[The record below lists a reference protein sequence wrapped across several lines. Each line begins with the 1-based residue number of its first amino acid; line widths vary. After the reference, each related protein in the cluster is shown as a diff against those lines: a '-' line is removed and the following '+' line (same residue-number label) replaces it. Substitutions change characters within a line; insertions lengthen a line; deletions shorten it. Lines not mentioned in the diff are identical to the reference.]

1 MIILITGAS
10 HTGKTLLAQKLME
23 RYRYPVLSID
33 LLKMGLI
40 RSGQTQLTPDDDE
53 LLTPYLW
60 GIVSEMIKTAIEN
73 KQNLIVE
80 GCYIPFDW
88 RAAFEPE
95 YLTEIEFCCLVMTSD
110 YLKSHVDDIRR
121 FANAIENRLS
131 DEIDIDAL
139 IEENESNL
147 AACRE
152 QGLHCHLIDAA
163 YDVGGYEIAPLFDE
177 DFTRATKLFFDTV
190 HTINIHDY
198 TQEQL
203 DAWAPQ
209 WDECRARIVR
219 KLSGQQTIGIKE
231 CGILIGFGSLDNEG
245 NVDMLYVHKNRQSQ
259 GIGKI
264 ILMELERLAS
274 ERGSRSL
281 ALFSSI
287 TARPFFESA
296 GYVADRKNTVVR
308 NGIPLINYR
317 MYKQLS

>member
-40 RSGQTQLTPDDDE
+40 RSGQTQLTPEDDE

-88 RAAFEPE
+88 RADFESE
-95 YLTEIEFCCLVMTSD
+95 YLAEIEFCCLVMTND
-110 YLKSHVDDIRR
+110 YLKSHVDDIRH

-131 DEIDIDAL
+131 DEIEIDAL

-163 YDVGGYEIAPLFDE
+163 YDPEGYEIGPLLNE
-177 DFTRATKLFFDTV
+177 DFTSAAKLFFDTV

-308 NGIPLINYR
+308 NGIPLTNYR

>member
-23 RYRYPVLSID
+23 RYRHPVLSID

-40 RSGQTQLTPDDDE
+40 RSGQTQLTPEDDE

-88 RAAFEPE
+88 RADFESE
-95 YLTEIEFCCLVMTSD
+95 YLAEIEFCCLVMTSN
-110 YLKSHVDDIRR
+110 YLKNHVDDIRH

-131 DEIDIDAL
+131 DEIEIDAL

-163 YDVGGYEIAPLFDE
+163 YDPEGYEIGPLLNE
-177 DFTRATKLFFDTV
+177 DFTSAAKLFFDTV

-274 ERGSRSL
+274 ERGSRSI

-287 TARPFFESA
+287 TARSFFESA

-308 NGIPLINYR
+308 NGIPLTNYR

>member
-40 RSGQTQLTPDDDE
+40 RSGQTQLTPEDDE

-88 RAAFEPE
+88 RADFESE
-95 YLTEIEFCCLVMTSD
+95 YLAEIEFCCLVMTND
-110 YLKSHVDDIRR
+110 YLKSHVDDIRH

-131 DEIDIDAL
+131 DEIEIDAL
-139 IEENESNL
+139 IEENEGNL

-163 YDVGGYEIAPLFDE
+163 YDPEGYEIGPLLNE
-177 DFTRATKLFFDTV
+177 DFTSAAKLFFDTV

-274 ERGSRSL
+274 ERGSRSI

-308 NGIPLINYR
+308 NGIPLTNYR